1 MGARTKIPMLASALL
16 FAVGVGP
23 AEVVDRVVAS
33 AGQQSVTLSAVRRQL
48 RIEALVANTEPDYSP
63 ASMRRAAERLIE
75 QGLVLREMEL
85 SLFVAPTMA
94 EAEAALE
101 KFLSGRKQSVEA
113 FHEQAKRLGFSED
126 DFKKEVQWRI
136 SVQRFINFRFAPGIQ
151 VSDEEI
157 ATYYRDEFAKQTK
170 AADAN
175 VKMPE
180 LEEVRETISLFL
192 ATRKTNQALA
202 QWMTQTREA
211 TKVRIFEEALK

>member
-1 MGARTKIPMLASALL
+1 MGPRTKIRMLAGALL
-16 FAVGVGP
+16 LAVGVGR

-48 RIEALVANTEPDYSP
+48 RIEALVANTEPEYSP
-63 ASMRRAAERLIE
+63 ANMRRAAERLIE

-85 SLFVAPTMA
+85 SLFVPPTMA

-101 KFLSGRKQSVEA
+101 KFLSGRKQTVEA
-113 FHEQAKRLGFSED
+113 FHEQSKRLGFSED

-136 SVQRFINFRFAPGIQ
+136 SVQRFINFRFSPGIK
-151 VSDEEI
+151 VSDQEI
-157 ATYYRDEFAKQTK
+157 ATYYKEEFTKQAQ

-180 LEEVRETISLFL
+180 LEEVRETISLIL

-211 TKVRIFEEALK
+211 TKVRFFEEALK